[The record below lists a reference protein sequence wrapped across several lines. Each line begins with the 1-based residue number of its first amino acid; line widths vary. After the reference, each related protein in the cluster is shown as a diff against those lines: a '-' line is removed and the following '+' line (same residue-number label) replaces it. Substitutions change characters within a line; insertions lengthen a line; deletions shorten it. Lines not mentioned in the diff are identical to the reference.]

1 MAIARTTALR
11 ALSSS
16 ASGVPGTAALALD
29 ASGSA
34 GGTPR
39 HVPIAQ
45 APQSGGVAQVGYWYT
60 GAPLLFRDRHPNGSG
75 QIVAIQM
82 VATDSTLVANVSSDS
97 GATWNQ
103 VAIGAIS
110 NFGRVLG
117 VAQDSHGIV
126 HIVTL
131 ETDYHYRRLEFSYT
145 GGAISGVASFSATGI
160 LVASP
165 TAESTDPRVDIQAIY
180 DASGAECLGLLTTMG
195 NGSALYAYFQKTLST
210 TITSPSD
217 FTALD
222 GTPGRSTIADAP
234 AGANGHEYTGTFA
247 QLGSTRDLY
256 ISWGFT
262 ASEWS
267 VTTLRHVRCQV
278 SGPHTW
284 SVGETI
290 TETEPRRYIG
300 GSYGTRNVVWRT
312 SLAVE
317 TGPHIDTF
325 SADGTLTYDA
335 IPSPVPYTG
344 ANLIGWSIIS
354 ASPDDSTAFVM
365 TSMAGGDDV
374 YSIWDGSSWT
384 TWKHPAALGDGFG
397 LASCRGWDSGLA
409 FAATDTASYTTYLG
423 ALFLEEAGTTC
434 SASVALPTIGAS
446 ASGLAELPAT
456 SGTLA
461 ASLPRTT
468 APAAGSVRVAATAA
482 AATSKLTSDA
492 KGAEVVLGT
501 SAAAIPPATLSAES
515 VETISA
521 ASASGLSPVV
531 STGSGIVAIS
541 DVSGATVAALDPPS
555 ASAAGTA
562 AVMATGAAGVAGPSV
577 AATASVWSAVVG
589 TASGVLAPLA
599 PLASAVELVAGV
611 ARALAASP
619 TVSVEASAAGAG
631 EVVGAAAMNLS
642 DVVSSAA
649 GLEALSGSGALALSS
664 IAASA
669 SGTALGPSVT
679 GRTSVAVPLL
689 ASDAA
694 GAAPPPSVSG
704 LAAVALPYVLPT
716 AYGVTGVSGAT
727 DITLPGLAA
736 YVRLSVRIEQP
747 IAPER
752 ILKVTYA
759 TRVLTVTYGARTA

>member
-1 MAIARTTALR
+1 MGG
-11 ALSSS
+11 
-16 ASGVPGTAALALD
+16 AS
-29 ASGSA
+29 
-34 GGTPR
+34 
-39 HVPIAQ
+39 
-45 APQSGGVAQVGYWYT
+45 QVGYWYT
-60 GAPLLFRDRHPNGSG
+60 GAPLLFRDRHPSGSG
-75 QIVAIQM
+75 QVVAIQM
-82 VATDSTLVANVSSDS
+82 LATNYTLIANISSDN
-97 GATWNQ
+97 GATWRQ
-103 VAIGAIS
+103 VELGAIS
-110 NFGRVLG
+110 SFGRVLG
-117 VAQDSHGIV
+117 VVQDSQGII

-131 ETDYHYRRLEFSYT
+131 ETDYHYRRLEFSYA
-145 GGAISGVASFSATGI
+145 GGAISGVASFSSTGI
-160 LVASP
+160 LIASP
-165 TAESTDPRVDIQAIY
+165 TAESTDPRVDIQAIH

-195 NGSALYAYFQKTLST
+195 NGSAFYAYFQKTLST
-210 TITSPSD
+210 RITSPSD

-256 ISWGFT
+256 VSWGFT

-267 VTTLRHVRCQV
+267 VATLRHVRCQV
-278 SGPHTW
+278 SGPHAW

-290 TETEPRRYIG
+290 TEIEPRRYIG
-300 GSYGTRNVVWRT
+300 GSYGTRNKVWRA

-325 SADGTLTYDA
+325 SADGALTHDA
-335 IPSPVPYTG
+335 IPSPAPYTG

-354 ASPDDSTAFVM
+354 ASPDDSTVFVT

-456 SGTLA
+456 SGTV
-461 ASLPRTT
+461 ASFLPPMT
-468 APAAGSVRVAATAA
+468 ASAVGSERIATTAA
-482 AATSKLTSDA
+482 AAGTSTLAAEAT
-492 KGAEVVLGT
+492 GAELVPGT
-501 SAAAIPPATLSAES
+501 SAAAILPATLSAEGF
-515 VETISA
+515 ETVSA
-521 ASASGLSPVV
+521 AGASELSQVI

-541 DVSGATVAALDPPS
+541 GASAATVAAFDPLT
-555 ASAAGTA
+555 ASAAGTE
-562 AVMATGAAGVAGPSV
+562 AVVATGAAVVAGPS
-577 AATASVWSAVVG
+577 ADATASLWSAVVG
-589 TASGVLAPLA
+589 AASGVLAPLV

-619 TVSVEASAAGAG
+619 TVSVEASAARAG
-631 EVVGAAAMNLS
+631 EVVATVAMSLSAA
-642 DVVSSAA
+642 VSSAV
-649 GLEALSGSGALALSS
+649 GLEALPGAGALALSS
-664 IAASA
+664 IAVSA

-679 GRTSVAVPLL
+679 GRASVAVPLL

-704 LAAVALPYVLPT
+704 LAAVALPYVVPA
-716 AYGVTGVSGAT
+716 AYGVTDVAGTA
-727 DITLPGLAA
+727 DITLPGLATYA
-736 YVRLSVRIEQP
+736 SLSVRIEQP

-759 TRVLTVTYGARTA
+759 MRVLTVMYGARTA